1 MKKQLFLLF
10 SVLLGYSEI
19 SFAYDPTRGA
29 LQNAP
34 ELRIYGYNQQDIYNK
49 YHPSVNIGNS
59 YNNNGNSYN
68 NNGSSYNNTN
78 PVIVNLPSKYG
89 AVAYS
94 QKAGIISDSGNEDSL
109 KQAKRVALQ
118 KCEKVSSGE
127 SCKIYTWIRNGCLA
141 VATGKKNGVRT
152 IFRGYFSTEGN
163 SEKLALEN
171 CSSEKYKECA
181 IIVPERCSLP
191 TPLF

>member
-10 SVLLGYSEI
+10 SVLLGYSEL

-68 NNGSSYNNTN
+68 NNGNSYNNTN

-94 QKAGIISDSGNEDSL
+94 QKAGIISDFGNEDSL
-109 KQAKRVALQ
+109 KQAKRTAIQ

-163 SEKLALEN
+163 SERLALEN
-171 CSSEKYKECA
+171 CSSEKYEECV
-181 IIVPERCSLP
+181 ILVPERCSLP
-191 TPLF
+191 TPL